1 MAYLSKFDPTLND
14 WRSNTMNTKH
24 TPGPWNSASLNQDSD
39 HMEVFAGISDGDQV
53 AVVKG
58 YGLATGKHYEAIA
71 NARLIAAA
79 PELLEALQML
89 SETAG
94 RVAQGAAVIDE
105 RGFNTLSHSISIA
118 LAAIAKATG
127 NTNL

>member
-14 WRSNTMNTKH
+14 WRTNTNTMNTKH
-24 TPGPWNSASLNQDSD
+24 TPGPWNSASLDQDSD
-39 HMEVFAGISDGDQV
+39 HIEVFAGISDGDQV

-79 PELLEALQML
+79 PDLLAALDAL
-89 SETAG
+89 I
-94 RVAQGAAVIDE
+94 AAIYEGKYVDPYSYVY
-105 RGFNTLSHSISIA
+105 RDA
-118 LAAIAKATG
+118 LNAIAKATG
-127 NTNL
+127 PTNL